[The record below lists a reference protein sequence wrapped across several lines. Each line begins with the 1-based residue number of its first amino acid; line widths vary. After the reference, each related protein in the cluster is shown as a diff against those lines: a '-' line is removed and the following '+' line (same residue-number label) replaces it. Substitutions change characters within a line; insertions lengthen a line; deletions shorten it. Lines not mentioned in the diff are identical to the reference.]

1 MYGYAQVCKLPSGK
15 FRWLEDDEITCF
27 DINSADLDGKYGYI
41 IECDLQYPKKIHDLH
56 QNLPLAPEILTID
69 FDSLSPYA
77 KKALLESDGQ
87 KRYSDVK
94 LMATFHKRSN
104 YICHFKNLKLYLDL
118 GMKLKKIHRILQF
131 RQKKLIKPYINICT
145 LARQKALNK
154 FSMDLYKK
162 LGKIFK

>member
-27 DINSADLDGKYGYI
+27 DINSVDLDGKYGYI

-77 KKALLESDGQ
+77 NGCCWSRTSGFNGSKKFPLLAIIVIAS
-87 KRYSDVK
+87 
-94 LMATFHKRSN
+94 
-104 YICHFKNLKLYLDL
+104 
-118 GMKLKKIHRILQF
+118 KKS
-131 RQKKLIKPYINICT
+131 KIKP
-145 LARQKALNK
+145 
-154 FSMDLYKK
+154 F
-162 LGKIFK
+162 